1 MKKNFITA
9 LALTACLTLS
19 FVSTT
24 FAAEANQNPDNTY
37 GFTIDSSEA
46 EGGLFIDS
54 NGVKYAY
61 KDGELIGRVA
71 RIKITDTE
79 DGKHVEHDSY
89 YLFNQE
95 NMAAEAW
102 TTVTKDGNNVY
113 HKTGAKLGYNWVYTV
128 TAEDFGYSKTTAT
141 TDYIRTLGTE
151 NHDQLL
157 VCQKYEKF

>member
-24 FAAEANQNPDNTY
+24 F
-37 GFTIDSSEA
+37 
-46 EGGLFIDS
+46 
-54 NGVKYAY
+54 
-61 KDGELIGRVA
+61 
-71 RIKITDTE
+71 
-79 DGKHVEHDSY
+79 
-89 YLFNQE
+89 
-95 NMAAEAW
+95 AAEAW

-141 TDYIRTLGTE
+141 TDYIRTLAQRTMTSYWST
-151 NHDQLL
+151 D
-157 VCQKYEKF
+157 VTP